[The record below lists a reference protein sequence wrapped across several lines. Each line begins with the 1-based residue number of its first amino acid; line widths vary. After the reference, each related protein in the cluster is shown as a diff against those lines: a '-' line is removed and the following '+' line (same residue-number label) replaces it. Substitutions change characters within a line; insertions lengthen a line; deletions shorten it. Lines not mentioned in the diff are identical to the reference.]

1 MRRVLITLGLGALA
15 AIGLATGLVATG
27 IAADNPEPPENHVPV
42 GICHRHNSE
51 TNPYNYEAPDND
63 SIIKAGHGDHTGDVF
78 QPGMKVDKDKWGDI
92 IPPFTW
98 WELEGKGDDKTWVL
112 KSFDG
117 LNMPA
122 GAAILANNC
131 VVPTPPE
138 QGTLKVKKVLIN
150 NDGGT
155 KGVTD
160 FSFTLNGGPAIP
172 FDSDGEVSMDVAPGD
187 YTVLEVA
194 VAGYTT
200 TYDDNT
206 VTVAKDG
213 TATVT
218 ITNDDVADE
227 TETTPTDTTPTDTT
241 PTDTTP
247 TTPTDTTPP
256 TTTDTTPTTTTD
268 TTPTTT
274 TETMPTAV
282 PAAPLTPPKASTKPA
297 APKKVV
303 KATKPAAKPT
313 KTTVRVAGAV
323 AENPPKLA
331 YTP

>member
-15 AIGLATGLVATG
+15 AIGLAAGMTANGT
-27 IAADNPEPPENHVPV
+27 AADNPAEPPGNHVPV
-42 GICHRHNSE
+42 AICHRHNSE
-51 TNPYNYEAPDND
+51 TNPYNYETPDND

-78 QPGMKVDKDKWGDI
+78 QSGMKEDKDKWGDI

-98 WELEGKGDDKTWVL
+98 WELEGKGNDKSWVL
-112 KSFDG
+112 KSFPG

-122 GAAILANNC
+122 GTAILANKC

-138 QGTLKVKKVLIN
+138 KGTLIVKKVVVN
-150 NDGGT
+150 NDGQT
-155 KGVTD
+155 KGFTD
-160 FSFTLNGGPAIP
+160 FSFTVNGGAAVS
-172 FDSDGEVSMDVAPGD
+172 FDGDGEISMEVAPGD

-206 VTVAKDG
+206 VTVAKGG
-213 TATVT
+213 TAAVT
-218 ITNDDVADE
+218 ITNNDVADE

-247 TTPTDTTPP
+247 TDTTS
-256 TTTDTTPTTTTD
+256 TDTTTTD

-274 TETMPTAV
+274 TETTPAAV
-282 PAAPLTPPKASTKPA
+282 PAAPFTPPKASTKPA

-303 KATKPAAKPT
+303 KATKPGAKPT
-313 KTTVRVAGAV
+313 KPTVKVAGAV